1 VNLYSVIRAIVNNNT
16 QDLYIMIVNYF
27 HMMHRKLRWK
37 KVEVGVRVVLP
48 RRGEGGAVSFGR
60 LPV

>member
-1 VNLYSVIRAIVNNNT
+1 
-16 QDLYIMIVNYF
+16 MIVNYF